1 MSGNSSTPTETTG
14 HWRERFPNR
23 NFSSA
28 EIAHLNQRYGNARQL
43 NWKVPAIIA
52 LAIGLPWLIWSATHH
67 SLPEIRYT
75 LISFKSD
82 STSTNTSIDIT
93 YEVER
98 RNPMVPI
105 TCTLVARDI
114 DKNIVG
120 EFADQIPATTTSVIT
135 RKTRV
140 LARSIPV
147 NAAVIRCAT
156 T

>member
-1 MSGNSSTPTETTG
+1 MSEQSSTPNQKTG
-14 HWRERFPNR
+14 LWRDRFPNH

-28 EIAHLNQRYGNARQL
+28 EIAHLNERYGNARQI

-52 LAIGLPWLIWSATHH
+52 LALGLPWLLWSATHH

-75 LISFKSD
+75 LISFEQD
-82 STSTNTSIDIT
+82 QTSATPSIDIT
-93 YEVER
+93 YEIAR
-98 RNPMVPI
+98 RNPEIAI

-120 EFADQIPATTTSVIT
+120 EFADQIPATTASVIT
-135 RKTRV
+135 RKTRI

>member
-1 MSGNSSTPTETTG
+1 
-14 HWRERFPNR
+14 
-23 NFSSA
+23 
-28 EIAHLNQRYGNARQL
+28 
-43 NWKVPAIIA
+43 
-52 LAIGLPWLIWSATHH
+52 
-67 SLPEIRYT
+67 
-75 LISFKSD
+75 
-82 STSTNTSIDIT
+82 
-93 YEVER
+93 
-98 RNPMVPI
+98 MVPI